1 MNFSTKEIYTMINK
15 VTLIGRLGQD
25 PEVRRLEN
33 GAAVAK
39 LNLATNERYRDKNG
53 EWQELTE
60 WHRVILWRWLAERA
74 EQSLKKG
81 SLVYIDG
88 KLTTRKWQDNNGNER
103 YTTEVVANT
112 FRALE
117 RREDGSGSGYTSSF
131 PGVTDAPP
139 ANQRTSA
146 PAPANPATTEPV
158 TTDST
163 VDAAAPA
170 ADAAEDDLPF

>member
-1 MNFSTKEIYTMINK
+1 MCIRDRINK

-131 PGVTDAPP
+131 PGVTVHHLPIKELLLLHLLILLL
-139 ANQRTSA
+139 Q
-146 PAPANPATTEPV
+146 NP
-158 TTDST
+158 
-163 VDAAAPA
+163 
-170 ADAAEDDLPF
+170 LLRIRQ